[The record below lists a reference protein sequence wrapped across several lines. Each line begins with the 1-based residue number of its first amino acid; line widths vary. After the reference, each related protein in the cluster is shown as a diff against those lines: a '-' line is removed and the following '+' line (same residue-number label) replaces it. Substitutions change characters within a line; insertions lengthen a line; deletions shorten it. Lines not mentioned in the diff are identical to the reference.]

1 MATEGMITSLP
12 FVKQED
18 NYNDSDFFSKERPT
32 EGKIYLEESLVW
44 EVADDF
50 ERVQPE
56 IINVKSAG
64 HRKVA
69 LPDTSISA
77 ASKTK
82 RLKEQ
87 SSGKDVTKV
96 PKNVSK
102 SVELNTASVDRPYR
116 NQTNQ
121 LMTTELPR
129 MPLISQRSRSFTE
142 PSLPSALKDT
152 DTTQGKL
159 FRQNLGLIYR
169 QKKEMR
175 KLEYDNVASRQTL
188 QEAHDLIGAL
198 KEKIEKRNR
207 YIRERNR
214 KEGDIARVVE
224 TLRRERDEKLI
235 EYKLIIKKMNEAL
248 AIKDKT
254 LENTEEERTQVETL
268 YQKQLKENTD
278 LMRKIEAKEKQIKQ
292 LKEKTEKAKRWKDD
306 VRT

>member
-18 NYNDSDFFSKERPT
+18 NYNVSDFFSKERPT
-32 EGKIYLEESLVW
+32 ESKTYPEESLVW

-50 ERVQPE
+50 EWVQPE
-56 IINVKSAG
+56 IIDVKSAG

-69 LPDTSISA
+69 LPDTSTA
-77 ASKTK
+77 TKTK
-82 RLKEQ
+82 RFKKQ
-87 SSGKDVTKV
+87 SSGKDDTKV

-102 SVELNTASVDRPYR
+102 SVELNTASLDRPYR
-116 NQTNQ
+116 NQANQ

-129 MPLISQRSRSFTE
+129 MPLIPQRPRSFTE
-142 PSLPSALKDT
+142 PGLPSSVEDT

-169 QKKEMR
+169 QKKEIR

-188 QEAHDLIGAL
+188 QEAHDLIGTL

-254 LENTEEERTQVETL
+254 LENTEEERTQVEIL

-306 VRT
+306 IRS